1 LPPTAVPFER
11 GIRFRANHNIHYTI
25 AGRLKPSLEGS
36 LMNLRMSFA
45 PGGALRRAAG
55 FAACLAF
62 LFSTAAIAQQ
72 KQPAQKQPAQPQQQ
86 APAQQQQVQQ
96 QSQPAGTIA
105 TPWTKRC
112 ADDPQSKKQVCEIS
126 QAQIAETG
134 QFLMSASLAEL
145 PENPNKIFRVVAP
158 LGMLIQ
164 PGIRVLIDGAAL
176 QSELPYTACVAPP
189 NQAPVCIVEVQVDQA
204 FVGALKKSQEMWVQ
218 VITAQAPPRTIHFIF
233 PTKEFAKVY
242 DGPAMDLKAM
252 EDQRKKMQ
260 EKLQKAADEART
272 EREKQQKQ

>member
-1 LPPTAVPFER
+1 M
-11 GIRFRANHNIHYTI
+11 
-25 AGRLKPSLEGS
+25 K
-36 LMNLRMSFA
+36 LRMFFA
-45 PGGALRRAAG
+45 PGCALRRAAG
-55 FAACLAF
+55 L
-62 LFSTAAIAQQ
+62 AAIVAVAFSVNALAQTQTPAPTPPAAKQPAKQ
-72 KQPAQKQPAQPQQQ
+72 KEQPAQKTP
-86 APAQQQQVQQ
+86 APAQQQAQPAPGQVQQ

-112 ADDPQSKKQVCEIS
+112 AEDPQSKKSVCEIS

-134 QFLMSASLAEL
+134 QFLMSASFAEM
-145 PENPNKIFRVVAP
+145 PDNTNKIFRVVAP

-164 PGIRVLIDGAAL
+164 PGIRVLIDGSAL

-189 NQAPVCIVEVQVDQA
+189 NQSPVCIVEVAVDQN
-204 FVGALKKSQEMWVQ
+204 FINALKKSQEMWVQ

-233 PTKEFAKVY
+233 PTKEFTKVY

-260 EKLQKAADEART
+260 EKLQKAADEARV

>member
-1 LPPTAVPFER
+1 M
-11 GIRFRANHNIHYTI
+11 
-25 AGRLKPSLEGS
+25 K
-36 LMNLRMSFA
+36 LRMSFA
-45 PGGALRRAAG
+45 SGGALRRAAG
-55 FAACLAF
+55 LAALI
-62 LFSTAAIAQQ
+62 AIAFSADALAQAQQ
-72 KQPAQKQPAQPQQQ
+72 TPPPKAAPKQQTPAPKTPAPAQPQQ
-86 APAQQQQVQQ
+86 APGQAQQQL

-112 ADDPQSKKQVCEIS
+112 AEDPQSKKSVCEIS

-145 PENPNKIFRVVAP
+145 PDNPNRIFRVVAP

-164 PGIRVLIDGAAL
+164 PGIRVLIDGSAL

-189 NQAPVCIVEVQVDQA
+189 NQAPVCIVEVSVDQNFIA
-204 FVGALKKSQEMWVQ
+204 ALKKSQEMWVQ

-260 EKLQKAADEART
+260 EKLQKAADEARV

>member
-1 LPPTAVPFER
+1 M
-11 GIRFRANHNIHYTI
+11 
-25 AGRLKPSLEGS
+25 K
-36 LMNLRMSFA
+36 LRMS
-45 PGGALRRAAG
+45 AAG
-55 FAACLAF
+55 LAALVTLAF
-62 LFSTAAIAQQ
+62 ATGAFAQT
-72 KQPAQKQPAQPQQQ
+72 PPAQPKAAPQPKQTP
-86 APAQQQQVQQ
+86 APKSPAQVQPGQTMPAQAQQPQQ
-96 QSQPAGTIA
+96 QSQPSGTIA

-112 ADDPQSKKQVCEIS
+112 AEDPQSKKQVCEIS

-145 PENPNKIFRVVAP
+145 PDNQAKIFRVVAP

-164 PGIRVLIDGAAL
+164 PGIRVLIDGQAL

-189 NQAPVCIVEVQVDQA
+189 NQAPVCLVEVQVEQN
-204 FVGALKKSQEMWVQ
+204 FVNALKKSQEMWVQ

-242 DGPAMDLKAM
+242 DGPAMDMKAM
-252 EDQRKKMQ
+252 EDQRTKMQ
-260 EKLQKAADEART
+260 EKLQKAADEARI

>member
-1 LPPTAVPFER
+1 M
-11 GIRFRANHNIHYTI
+11 
-25 AGRLKPSLEGS
+25 K
-36 LMNLRMSFA
+36 LRMSFA

-55 FAACLAF
+55 FAAIIAVAFSVNALAQ
-62 LFSTAAIAQQ
+62 TPPAPATKQPKQ
-72 KQPAQKQPAQPQQQ
+72 KEQPAQKTP
-86 APAQQQQVQQ
+86 APAQQQQQAPAGAQQ
-96 QSQPAGTIA
+96 QQAQSQPAGTIA

-112 ADDPQSKKQVCEIS
+112 AEEPQSKKQVCEVS

-134 QFLMSASLAEL
+134 QFLMSASFADV
-145 PENPNKIFRVVAP
+145 PDTPNRIFRVVAP
-158 LGMLIQ
+158 LGMLLQ
-164 PGIRVLIDGAAL
+164 PGIRVLIDGNAL

-189 NQAPVCIVEVQVDQA
+189 NQAPVCIVEVAVDQN
-204 FVGALKKSQEMWVQ
+204 FITTLKKSQEMWVQ

-260 EKLQKAADEART
+260 EKLQKAADEARI

>member
-1 LPPTAVPFER
+1 M
-11 GIRFRANHNIHYTI
+11 
-25 AGRLKPSLEGS
+25 K
-36 LMNLRMSFA
+36 LRMSFA
-45 PGGALRRAAG
+45 PKGAVRRATG
-55 FAACLAF
+55 LAALLTLVLSANA
-62 LFSTAAIAQQ
+62 LAQQ
-72 KQPAQKQPAQPQQQ
+72 TPPAAAPKAAPQQAQPKQTPAPKTPAQAQPQQV
-86 APAQQQQVQQ
+86 PGGGQQQL

-112 ADDPQSKKQVCEIS
+112 AEDPQSKKQVCEIS

-134 QFLMSASLAEL
+134 QFLMSASFAEL
-145 PENPNKIFRVVAP
+145 PDNPNRIFRVVAP

-164 PGIRVLIDGAAL
+164 PGIRVLIDGSAL

-189 NQAPVCIVEVQVDQA
+189 NQSPVCIVEVSVDQN
-204 FVGALKKSQEMWVQ
+204 FITALKKSQEMWVQ

-260 EKLQKAADEART
+260 EKLQKAADEARV

>member
-1 LPPTAVPFER
+1 M
-11 GIRFRANHNIHYTI
+11 
-25 AGRLKPSLEGS
+25 K
-36 LMNLRMSFA
+36 LRMSFA
-45 PGGALRRAAG
+45 PGGAVRRAAG
-55 FAACLAF
+55 LAVLFAIVLSADAL
-62 LFSTAAIAQQ
+62 AQQ
-72 KQPAQKQPAQPQQQ
+72 TPPAAAPKTPPQQAQPKQPAPKTPAQAQP
-86 APAQQQQVQQ
+86 APAQQQV
-96 QSQPAGTIA
+96 QSQPAGSIA

-112 ADDPQSKKQVCEIS
+112 AEDPQSKKQVCEIS

-134 QFLMSASLAEL
+134 QFLMSASFAEL
-145 PENPNKIFRVVAP
+145 PDNPNRIFRVVAP

-164 PGIRVLIDGAAL
+164 PGIRVLIDGSAL

-189 NQAPVCIVEVQVDQA
+189 NQAPVCIVEVSVDQN
-204 FVGALKKSQEMWVQ
+204 FINALKKSQEMWVQ

-260 EKLQKAADEART
+260 EKLQKAADDARV

>member
-1 LPPTAVPFER
+1 M
-11 GIRFRANHNIHYTI
+11 
-25 AGRLKPSLEGS
+25 K
-36 LMNLRMSFA
+36 LRMSFA
-45 PGGALRRAAG
+45 SGGALRRAAG
-55 FAACLAF
+55 LAALI
-62 LFSTAAIAQQ
+62 AIAFSADALAQQ
-72 KQPAQKQPAQPQQQ
+72 TPPPKAAPKQQTPAPKTPAQAQPQPQQ
-86 APAQQQQVQQ
+86 APGQAQQQL

-112 ADDPQSKKQVCEIS
+112 AEDPQSKKSVCEIS

-145 PENPNKIFRVVAP
+145 PDNPNRIFRVVAP

-164 PGIRVLIDGAAL
+164 PGIRVLIDGSAL

-189 NQAPVCIVEVQVDQA
+189 NQAPVCIVEVSVDQNFIA
-204 FVGALKKSQEMWVQ
+204 AVKKSQEMWVQ

-260 EKLQKAADEART
+260 EKLQKAADEARI

>member
-1 LPPTAVPFER
+1 M
-11 GIRFRANHNIHYTI
+11 
-25 AGRLKPSLEGS
+25 K
-36 LMNLRMSFA
+36 LRMSFA

-55 FAACLAF
+55 FAA
-62 LFSTAAIAQQ
+62 LFVIACAADAVAQTPAQ
-72 KQPAQKQPAQPQQQ
+72 PKPAPQQQAQTQTQPKQPAQKQPAPQQQ
-86 APAQQQQVQQ
+86 APAQGQQVQQ
-96 QSQPAGTIA
+96 QSQPAGTIP

-112 ADDPQSKKQVCEIS
+112 AEDPQSKKQVCEIS

-134 QFLMSASLAEL
+134 QFLMSASLAEI
-145 PENPNKIFRVVAP
+145 PDNPNRIFRVVAP

-189 NQAPVCIVEVQVDQA
+189 NQAPVCIVEVSVDQNFIA
-204 FVGALKKSQEMWVQ
+204 ALKKSQEMWIQ

-233 PTKEFAKVY
+233 PTKEFGKVY

-260 EKLQKAADEART
+260 EKLQKAADDARA

>member
-1 LPPTAVPFER
+1 M
-11 GIRFRANHNIHYTI
+11 
-25 AGRLKPSLEGS
+25 K
-36 LMNLRMSFA
+36 LRMSFA
-45 PGGALRRAAG
+45 PGGAVRRAAG
-55 FAACLAF
+55 LAALFALVLSAEALAQ
-62 LFSTAAIAQQ
+62 TPPPKAAPPQ
-72 KQPAQKQPAQPQQQ
+72 KQQTPAPKTPAQAQPQQ
-86 APAQQQQVQQ
+86 APGQAQQQM

-112 ADDPQSKKQVCEIS
+112 AEDPQSKKQVCEVS

-134 QFLMSASLAEL
+134 QFLMSASFAEL
-145 PENPNKIFRVVAP
+145 PDNPNKIFRVVAP

-164 PGIRVLIDGAAL
+164 PGIRVLIDGSAL
-176 QSELPYTACVAPP
+176 QNELPYTACVAPP
-189 NQAPVCIVEVQVDQA
+189 NQSPVCIVEVAVDQN
-204 FVGALKKSQEMWVQ
+204 FVNALKKSQEMWVQ

-233 PTKEFAKVY
+233 PTKEFSKVY

-260 EKLQKAADEART
+260 EKLQKAADEARI

>member
-1 LPPTAVPFER
+1 
-11 GIRFRANHNIHYTI
+11 
-25 AGRLKPSLEGS
+25 
-36 LMNLRMSFA
+36 MNLRMSFA

-55 FAACLAF
+55 FAVCFSL
-62 LFSTAAIAQQ
+62 LLSTAALAQQQPAQPKAAPQQ
-72 KQPAQKQPAQPQQQ
+72 KQAPAQKQPAQAPQQQ
-86 APAQQQQVQQ
+86 PAPAQQVQQ

-112 ADDPQSKKQVCEIS
+112 ADEPQSKKQVCEIS

-145 PENPNKIFRVVAP
+145 PDNPNKIFRVVAP

-189 NQAPVCIVEVQVDQA
+189 NQAPVCIVEVQVDQN
-204 FVGALKKSQEMWVQ
+204 FVSALKKSQEMWVQ

-260 EKLQKAADEART
+260 EKLQKAADEARA

>member
-1 LPPTAVPFER
+1 M
-11 GIRFRANHNIHYTI
+11 
-25 AGRLKPSLEGS
+25 K
-36 LMNLRMSFA
+36 LRMSFA
-45 PGGALRRAAG
+45 SGGALRRAAG
-55 FAACLAF
+55 LAA
-62 LFSTAAIAQQ
+62 LFAIALSADALAQTPPPAAPKTQ
-72 KQPAQKQPAQPQQQ
+72 AQAQPKQPAPAPKTPAQTQPAGPQ
-86 APAQQQQVQQ
+86 AQQQL

-112 ADDPQSKKQVCEIS
+112 AEDPQSKKQICEIS

-134 QFLMSASLAEL
+134 QFLMSASFAEL
-145 PENPNKIFRVVAP
+145 PDNANKVFRVVAP

-189 NQAPVCIVEVQVDQA
+189 NQSPVCIVEVSVDQN
-204 FVGALKKSQEMWVQ
+204 FINALKKSQEMWVQ

-260 EKLQKAADEART
+260 EKLQKAADEARV

>member
-1 LPPTAVPFER
+1 M
-11 GIRFRANHNIHYTI
+11 
-25 AGRLKPSLEGS
+25 K
-36 LMNLRMSFA
+36 LRMFFA
-45 PGGALRRAAG
+45 PGGAVRRAAG
-55 FAACLAF
+55 LAALFAFVLSAEALAQ
-62 LFSTAAIAQQ
+62 TPPPKAAPQPKQQ
-72 KQPAQKQPAQPQQQ
+72 TPAPKTPAQAQPQQ
-86 APAQQQQVQQ
+86 APGQAQQQM

-112 ADDPQSKKQVCEIS
+112 AEDPQSKKQICEVS

-134 QFLMSASLAEL
+134 QFLMSASFAEL
-145 PENPNKIFRVVAP
+145 PDNPNKIFRVVAP

-164 PGIRVLIDGAAL
+164 PGIRVLIDGSAL
-176 QSELPYTACVAPP
+176 QNELPYTACVAPP
-189 NQAPVCIVEVQVDQA
+189 NQSPVCIVEVAVDQN
-204 FVGALKKSQEMWVQ
+204 FVNALKKSQEMWVQ

-233 PTKEFAKVY
+233 PTKEFSKVY

-260 EKLQKAADEART
+260 EKLQKAADEARI

>member
-1 LPPTAVPFER
+1 M
-11 GIRFRANHNIHYTI
+11 
-25 AGRLKPSLEGS
+25 K
-36 LMNLRMSFA
+36 LRMSFA
-45 PGGALRRAAG
+45 QGAALRRAVG
-55 FAACLAF
+55 LAAVSALLLSADALAQQP
-62 LFSTAAIAQQ
+62 AQPKAEPQQQAQQ
-72 KQPAQKQPAQPQQQ
+72 KQPAQKTPAQAPQAQGQ
-86 APAQQQQVQQ
+86 AQQPQQ

-112 ADDPQSKKQVCEIS
+112 AEDPQSKKQVCEIS

-134 QFLMSASLAEL
+134 QFLMSASFAEL
-145 PENPNKIFRVVAP
+145 PDNPNKIFRVVAP

-164 PGIRVLIDGAAL
+164 PGIRVLIDGSAL

-189 NQAPVCIVEVQVDQA
+189 NQSPVCIVEVAVDQK
-204 FVGALKKSQEMWVQ
+204 FIDALKKSQEMWVQ

-260 EKLQKAADEART
+260 EKLQKAADEARI

>member
-1 LPPTAVPFER
+1 M
-11 GIRFRANHNIHYTI
+11 
-25 AGRLKPSLEGS
+25 K
-36 LMNLRMSFA
+36 LRMSFA
-45 PGGALRRAAG
+45 PGGAVRRAAG
-55 FAACLAF
+55 LAALFALVLSAEALAQ
-62 LFSTAAIAQQ
+62 TPPPKAAPQPKQQ
-72 KQPAQKQPAQPQQQ
+72 TPAPKGPAQAQPQQ
-86 APAQQQQVQQ
+86 APGQAQQQM

-112 ADDPQSKKQVCEIS
+112 AEDPQSKKQICEVS

-134 QFLMSASLAEL
+134 QFLMSASFAEL
-145 PENPNKIFRVVAP
+145 PDNPNKIFRVVAP

-164 PGIRVLIDGAAL
+164 PGIRVLIDGSAL
-176 QSELPYTACVAPP
+176 QNELPYTACVAPP
-189 NQAPVCIVEVQVDQA
+189 NQSPVCIVEVAVDQN
-204 FVGALKKSQEMWVQ
+204 FVNALKKSQEMWVQ

-233 PTKEFAKVY
+233 PTKEFSKVY

-260 EKLQKAADEART
+260 EKLQKAADEARI

>member
-1 LPPTAVPFER
+1 M
-11 GIRFRANHNIHYTI
+11 
-25 AGRLKPSLEGS
+25 K
-36 LMNLRMSFA
+36 LRMSFA
-45 PGGALRRAAG
+45 PGGAVRRAAG
-55 FAACLAF
+55 LAALFAVALSADAF
-62 LFSTAAIAQQ
+62 AQTPPPAAPKTPPQQ
-72 KQPAQKQPAQPQQQ
+72 VQPKQPAPKAPAQAQPASPQGQPQQ
-86 APAQQQQVQQ
+86 V
-96 QSQPAGTIA
+96 QSQPAGSIA

-134 QFLMSASLAEL
+134 QFLMSASFAEL
-145 PENPNKIFRVVAP
+145 PDNANRIFRVVAP

-164 PGIRVLIDGAAL
+164 PGIRVLIDGSAL

-189 NQAPVCIVEVQVDQA
+189 NQAPVCIVEVAVDQN
-204 FVGALKKSQEMWVQ
+204 FINALKKSQEMWVQ

-260 EKLQKAADEART
+260 EKLQKAADDARI